1 MSAYD
6 QDDIPS
12 NLSNN
17 EHFNEV
23 VDRVVSRRNMLKGG
37 LGLSAAMFL
46 GGALAACGGGG
57 DDGGTSPTPVPT
69 GTPTPV
75 PMPAPRASLGFA
87 AVAAGSGSNI
97 VVPTGYK
104 YQVLAPW
111 GSPLFNNSPAW
122 KGDGS
127 ETAAD
132 QLLQVGD
139 NHDGMHF
146 FPFTDAAGKEKSDE
160 GLLVMN
166 HEYINGEYFYK
177 PEAGQTYPNTWTQDK
192 VRKAQNAHGVSVIH
206 IKRESGVW
214 QVQVG
219 SSYNRRITANTPMQ
233 LTGPAAGHALVQT
246 SGDPSGT
253 VALGTINNCGNGWT
267 LWGTYLTCEEN
278 FNNYFGTTAG
288 ADTRSDLMK
297 RYGLTAR
304 GTSYRWEEFD
314 NRFDYVKE
322 PNESNRFGWIVEI
335 DPWDVNA
342 IPKKRT
348 ALGRIKHENCAMTLS
363 TDGHVVV
370 YMGDDQADD
379 YVYKFVSSGVYNA
392 SNPQANRDLLES
404 GKLYAAKFKA
414 GAAAND
420 MMGDGEWVLLD
431 KTANPTLA
439 ADVRFADQAEV
450 LIKTRWAADAVGATK
465 MDRPEWVTV
474 HPGTGEAYLTLTNNS
489 GRTVTDEA
497 NPRAQN
503 RYGQIIRWRESGSD
517 AAALTF
523 EWDLFVLAGNPNAY
537 PDRSNLKSG
546 SANVTTTNTFNSPD
560 GLAFAPNGLLWIE
573 TDGSN
578 ANTGDYAGQG
588 NNQLLVAD
596 PVTKEIRRFLV
607 GPDGCE
613 ITGIT
618 FTPDVK
624 TVFINV
630 QHPGEISGPHA
641 PTVPVGQT
649 MQDLINADATVF
661 SHWPQGEPGIT
672 GNVGRPRSATVV
684 IWKEDGGELGV

>member
-23 VDRVVSRRNMLKGG
+23 VDRVVSRRNILKSG

-46 GGALAACGGGG
+46 GGSLAACGG
-57 DDGGTSPTPVPT
+57 DGGSSPSPTPTPVP

-75 PMPAPRASLGFA
+75 PTPVPRASLGFT
-87 AVAAGSGSNI
+87 AVPAGSGSNI

-177 PEAGQTYPNTWTQDK
+177 PEAGQTYPNVWNIDK

-214 QVQVG
+214 KVQVG

-233 LTGPAAGHALVQT
+233 LTGPAAGHALMQT

-297 RYGLTAR
+297 RYGVTAR
-304 GTSYRWEEFD
+304 GTSYRWEELD

-335 DPWDVNA
+335 DPWDVNS

-363 TDGHVVV
+363 KDGHVVV

-392 SNPQANRDLLES
+392 SNPQANRNLLET
-404 GKLYAAKFKA
+404 GKLYVAKFKA
-414 GAAAND
+414 GTVAGD

-431 KTANPTLA
+431 KTANATLA
-439 ADVRFADQAEV
+439 ADARFADQAEV

-474 HPGTGEAYLTLTNNS
+474 HPTTGEAYLTLTNNS
-489 GRTVTDEA
+489 GRAVTDEA

-537 PDRSNLKSG
+537 PDRTNLKSG
-546 SANVTTTNTFNSPD
+546 SANVTTNNTFNSPD

-613 ITGIT
+613 ITGLT

-630 QHPGEISGPHA
+630 QHPGEVSGPNA

-672 GNVGRPRSATVV
+672 GNAGRPRSATVV
-684 IWKEDGGELGV
+684 IWKEDGGVLGV